1 MVMFIRFFLVLL
13 VFLITM
19 EEACGQNPKAPP
31 GPSIR
36 VFHANSPEEKE
47 ALNEGFLGITNDGEI
62 KHGLFPIKPTG
73 ISTLPIKEAADA
85 FISSLSKEQRLNCT
99 FPIEDKEWRRWSNID
114 ISLYER
120 EGVSLQDLSSTQRN
134 MAFEMLKASLSPKG
148 FEKTQEI
155 MRMEEYLGSF
165 TNGTDYL
172 GSEFYWLTFMG
183 EPSGTEPWGWQL
195 DGHHLVI
202 NYFVLGE
209 QVVMTPA
216 FMGSEPTLIESG
228 EHQGTRTFKAE
239 EELGLKLYHSLSG
252 NEKARASLGTR
263 KRHHYLQAEAFRD
276 NAVIPYEGIN
286 ASNLREDQVEILLE
300 LIGEYVGNMKEG
312 HAQVKMEE
320 VSNHLDKTFF
330 AWIGA
335 IDGSGPFYFRIHSP
349 VILIE
354 FDHQQPVALKG
365 KKPTRRHVH
374 TIVRTP
380 NGNDYGKDLL
390 RQHLLQ
396 DH

>member
-1 MVMFIRFFLVLL
+1 MRTAIVLL
-13 VFLITM
+13 LIIWFS
-19 EEACGQNPKAPP
+19 ECVPQNAKP

-62 KHGLFPIKPTG
+62 KPGLFPIKPTG

-85 FISSLSKEQRLNCT
+85 FLSSLSEEQRLNCT

-134 MAFEMLKASLSPKG
+134 LAFEMLKASLSPKG

-155 MRMEEYLGSF
+155 MRMEEYLGRI

-209 QVVMTPA
+209 QVVMTPV
-216 FMGSEPTLIESG
+216 FMGSEPTLIETG
-228 EHQGTRTFKAE
+228 EHLGTRTFKAE

-252 NEKARASLGTR
+252 NEKARVTLGTR
-263 KRHHYLQAEAFRD
+263 KTHHYLQAEAFRD
-276 NAVIPYEGIN
+276 NAVIPYAGIN
-286 ASNLREDQVEILLE
+286 ASNLKEDQVEILLE
-300 LIGEYVGNMKEG
+300 LIGEYVGNMREG
-312 HAQVKMEE
+312 HARVKMEE
-320 VSNHLDKTFF
+320 VSSHLDKTFF

-335 IDGSGPFYFRIHSP
+335 IDGSGPFYYRIHSP

-354 FDHQQPVALKG
+354 FDHQRPVALKG